1 MKILKNAKKLYVS
14 VLVLS
19 VTALNVPAF
28 ATEFATVEKPAM
40 KVEKQ
45 AKTFY
50 ISEELKKE
58 LKYNIQAV
66 YGAENTDAIYNR
78 IEKLAAKSVS
88 QRPKNLL
95 NEDVTRVSDWY
106 KDEIIYMF
114 YVDQFGVI
122 TPGKPNSFKDSV
134 QMLDYLKDLGVTT
147 LYILPFADSPMDDS
161 GFDVKNPKNVRK
173 DLGGMP
179 VFKEFVIAA
188 KQKGFK
194 IKADLVLNH
203 FSDQHEWFKQAM
215 AGDLDKLNYFIVRE
229 EMPKYRKYEDPKRGT
244 IVEYEEPNG
253 KISKRRLIFPDITDN
268 HYRKVTIQG
277 KDYYLYHTFYPFQLD
292 INWENPE
299 VLYYCLETISY
310 WANLGIDIIRM
321 DAIPYYVKEEGSTA
335 ENLDKT
341 HNVVKIISL
350 YLQATAPRSV
360 IQAEACQ
367 TPKDILP

>member
-66 YGAENTDAIYNR
+66 YGAENTDVIYNR

-179 VFKEFVIAA
+179 EFKEFVIAA

-194 IKADLVLNH
+194 IK
-203 FSDQHEWFKQAM
+203 QIWF
-215 AGDLDKLNYFIVRE
+215 
-229 EMPKYRKYEDPKRGT
+229 
-244 IVEYEEPNG
+244 
-253 KISKRRLIFPDITDN
+253 
-268 HYRKVTIQG
+268 
-277 KDYYLYHTFYPFQLD
+277 
-292 INWENPE
+292 
-299 VLYYCLETISY
+299 
-310 WANLGIDIIRM
+310 
-321 DAIPYYVKEEGSTA
+321 
-335 ENLDKT
+335 
-341 HNVVKIISL
+341 
-350 YLQATAPRSV
+350 
-360 IQAEACQ
+360 
-367 TPKDILP
+367 